1 MFKKTLLILLV
12 FTFLLTGCQT
22 YDNFDKGNSNYPPIE
37 PYPTKYDSN
46 IKLYYPDEYSE
57 MLTWEVRDIKEQNRN
72 FEEILILELLK
83 GSQKDNSNVIPEDT
97 ELLSIDVIART
108 AYVNFSKG
116 ILDNNKSEINEA
128 FVLYSIVNTLTQLDK
143 ITNVQI
149 FIEGERR
156 DVLYDNYDINQP
168 IDRSGFIINKK
179 YVSPIITIKK
189 YNDFLI
195 NNDYFSAVN
204 LHYENKGLG
213 ISNRLLKSE
222 LKQFYTDVKRITILD
237 YAIDRYDFKIKVRVK
252 SKILYKN
259 NEQYDRVSIYEL
271 VYDNGEYKIYDFYK
285 EY

>member
-1 MFKKTLLILLV
+1 MFKKTLLIFLV
-12 FTFLLTGCQT
+12 FTFLLTGCQS

-46 IKLYYPDEYSE
+46 IKLYYPDIYSE

-83 GSQKDNSNVIPEDT
+83 GSQKENANIIPEDT

-116 ILDNNKSEINEA
+116 ILDYNKGEKNEA

-143 ITNVQI
+143 ISNVQI

-179 YVSPIITIKK
+179 YVSPISTIEK
-189 YNDFLI
+189 YNEFLI

-204 LHYENKGLG
+204 LHYENEELG
-213 ISNRLLKSE
+213 ISNSLLKSE

-237 YAIDRYDFKIKVRVK
+237 YTIDKYDFKIKVRVK

-285 EY
+285 EE